1 MFCCFNMLSTC
12 VFDRLNTWIFE
23 MLKLWIFEIR
33 NYEIVSFVLLVYL
46 CILNFE
52 RLNVRTYNIRKLN
65 SLEITKQLT
74 FWNVDSLEGRLF
86 LSVLCFNM
94 FWCVCVCC
102 LFVWNLKQHQWT
114 HESVYVVCIWIVIFE
129 MLKRW
134 TQHSVVCFCLKL
146 RHFGNY
152 TIWNVETLKLE
163 ITITNKYDIL
173 RVWTFE

>member
-1 MFCCFNMLSTC
+1 MNLWNVLYVFCFNMLSTC

-94 FWCVCVCC
+94 FWCVCV
-102 LFVWNLKQHQWT
+102 LPV
-114 HESVYVVCIWIVIFE
+114 
-129 MLKRW
+129 
-134 TQHSVVCFCLKL
+134 CLKFEATPMNTWKCVCRMHL
-146 RHFGNY
+146 DSYF
-152 TIWNVETLKLE
+152 WNVETMNTTQCGVLL
-163 ITITNKYDIL
+163 
-173 RVWTFE
+173 FET